1 MVSPNVQNLSPAM
14 YRIATA
20 RPIDIIP
27 EIKAYV
33 QLLITKYLSNTNN
46 VSVEDICGLAY
57 ENGQI
62 TARVLRDI
70 KKIEVNN
77 QDIVTYSSHLIDY
90 IGLDNPLVYMTPDMI
105 DDIKRLVNSVSDI
118 VLRSNDIDTVV
129 GYCHPH
135 TNLNQLWNDY
145 LVTLLFWNDR
155 PWFKCCA
162 EQLIRSD
169 SESDDDGYSGDEDS
183 SSVDDE

>member
-1 MVSPNVQNLSPAM
+1 
-14 YRIATA
+14 
-20 RPIDIIP
+20 
-27 EIKAYV
+27 
-33 QLLITKYLSNTNN
+33 
-46 VSVEDICGLAY
+46 
-57 ENGQI
+57 
-62 TARVLRDI
+62 
-70 KKIEVNN
+70 
-77 QDIVTYSSHLIDY
+77 
-90 IGLDNPLVYMTPDMI
+90 MI

-155 PWFKCCA
+155 TFFKCCA

-183 SSVDDE
+183 SSVDETGSSVDSE